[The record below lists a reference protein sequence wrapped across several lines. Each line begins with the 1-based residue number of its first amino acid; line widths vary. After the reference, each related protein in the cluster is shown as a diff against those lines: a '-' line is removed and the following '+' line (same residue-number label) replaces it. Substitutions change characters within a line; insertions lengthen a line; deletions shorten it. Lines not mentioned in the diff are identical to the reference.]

1 MSTSSPNSADS
12 NESNTD
18 SVANSNDSN
27 AETRPPKG
35 ALKLFLGYAAGVGK
49 TYRMLEEAHQLR
61 EMGKDVVVG
70 YFEPHKRKD
79 TIAKT
84 EGLELVPTQTI
95 NYRGVALK
103 EMDTVA
109 IQQRRPAICAVDEL
123 AHTNVPGS
131 EREKR
136 WEDVQVLLDSGID
149 VISNMNIQH
158 LESLNDQIFQ
168 ITGVRVRETVPDW
181 FVKTANEVVMIDA
194 TTEALLN
201 RLKRGDIYA
210 LEKAQKAMEN
220 FFKESNLTAL
230 RELAMRQT
238 AHELEQREIVIEEPS
253 GESESAP
260 ASPASAKQV
269 RDRILIYVTQE
280 AYSSVLIRRGR
291 RRADFLGADC
301 FAVAV
306 LPSNENKLPPGCRE
320 AIQKHLKFAKNLH
333 VETRTLES
341 NDPADA
347 LLDFARRNQ
356 ITQIILGR
364 PKNRSWG
371 LLLGNDL
378 IFRIVRKAK
387 DIRLII
393 VAERQNQP
401 APAVR
406 Q

>member
-1 MSTSSPNSADS
+1 MSTSSPNSESS
-12 NESNTD
+12 NGPNGD
-18 SVANSNDSN
+18 AQP
-27 AETRPPKG
+27 RRG
-35 ALKLFLGYAAGVGK
+35 LLKLFLGYAAGVGK
-49 TYRMLEEAHQLR
+49 TYRMLEEAQQLQK
-61 EMGKDVVVG
+61 MGRDVVVG

-79 TIAKT
+79 TIART
-84 EGLELVPTQTI
+84 EGLEMVPTRTI

-136 WEDVQVLLDSGID
+136 WEDVQVLLESGID
-149 VISNMNIQH
+149 VLTNMNIQH
-158 LESLNDQIFQ
+158 LESLNDQIFH

-181 FVKTANEVVMIDA
+181 FVKGADEVVMIDA

-220 FFKESNLTAL
+220 FFKESNLSAL

-238 AHELEQREIVIEEPS
+238 AHELEQREIIVEEPAI
-253 GESESAP
+253 EKELAP
-260 ASPASAKQV
+260 ASISPEKQV
-269 RDRILIYVTQE
+269 RDRILIYLTPD
-280 AYSSVLIRRGR
+280 AYTSMLIRRGR

-306 LPSNENKLPPGCRE
+306 WPANRDKLPPGCRE
-320 AIQKHLKFAKNLH
+320 AIEKHLKFAKNLH
-333 VETRTLES
+333 IETRTLES
-341 NDPADA
+341 DDPAEA
-347 LLDFARRNQ
+347 ILDFARSNQ
-356 ITQIILGR
+356 VTQIILGR
-364 PKNRSWG
+364 PKNRSWS
-371 LLLGNDL
+371 LLLGTDL

-393 VAERQNQP
+393 VAERANQQI
-401 APAVR
+401 PAVH

>member
-1 MSTSSPNSADS
+1 MSTSSPNSASSTSTNAVSDGS
-12 NESNTD
+12 S
-18 SVANSNDSN
+18 SSN
-27 AETRPPKG
+27 AGARPRG
-35 ALKLFLGYAAGVGK
+35 TLKLFLGYAAGVGK
-49 TYRMLEEAHQLR
+49 TYRMLEEAQQLQK
-61 EMGKDVVVG
+61 MGKDVVVG

-84 EGLELVPTQTI
+84 EGLEMVPTKTI

-103 EMDTVA
+103 EMDTEA
-109 IQQRRPAICAVDEL
+109 IRQRRPGICVVDEL

-131 EREKR
+131 ERAKR
-136 WEDVQVLLDSGID
+136 WEDVQFLLESGID
-149 VISNMNIQH
+149 VVSNMNIQH
-158 LESLNDQIFQ
+158 LESLNDQIFH

-181 FVKTANEVVMIDA
+181 FVKGADEVVMIDA

-238 AHELEQREIVIEEPS
+238 AHELEQREIVYEETPADQ
-253 GESESAP
+253 ESAA
-260 ASPASAKQV
+260 ASVTFTKQV
-269 RDRILIYVTQE
+269 RDRILIYITQDPYT
-280 AYSSVLIRRGR
+280 AVLIRRGR

-306 LPSNENKLPPGCRE
+306 LPSNEDKLPPGCKE
-320 AIQKHLKFAKNLH
+320 AIEKHLSFAKNLH
-333 VETRTLES
+333 IETRTLES
-341 NDPADA
+341 NDPAEA
-347 LLDFARRNQ
+347 ILDFARRNQ

-364 PKNRSWG
+364 PKKRSWN
-371 LLLGNDL
+371 LLLGTDL
-378 IFRIVRKAK
+378 LSQIVRKAN

-393 VAERQNQP
+393 VAERQNQSVP
-401 APAVR
+401 QLR
-406 Q
+406 TGS